1 MQYIFHSLARVEPV
15 KVGGVTVE
23 SATLHNENEI
33 NRLKLKVGDNVWLK
47 RAGDVIPKILGVE
60 RGLISEEA
68 KSEPFRLP
76 TTCPECGS
84 PTERVYSDR
93 GTKSNLAD
101 DNSDAVEEPL
111 VSVRCTGGAAVCPA
125 QAIEQIR

>member
-1 MQYIFHSLARVEPV
+1 M
-15 KVGGVTVE
+15 VE

-33 NRLKLKVGDNVWLK
+33 NRLKLKVGDNIWLK

-60 RGLISEEA
+60 RGLISA
-68 KSEPFRLP
+68 DTKSEPFRLP
-76 TTCPECGS
+76 TACPECGS

-93 GTKSNLAD
+93 GTKSNLAEGD
-101 DNSDAVEEPL
+101 IAAAEEPL

>member
-1 MQYIFHSLARVEPV
+1 M
-15 KVGGVTVE
+15 GGVMVE

-33 NRLKLKVGDNVWLK
+33 NRLKLKVGDNIWLK

-60 RGLISEEA
+60 RGLLSEEN
-68 KSEPFRLP
+68 KSKNAPFRLP
-76 TTCPECGS
+76 TACPECGS

-93 GTKSNLAD
+93 VTKINPVENLNAD
-101 DNSDAVEEPL
+101 SVEEPL
-111 VSVRCTGGAAVCPA
+111 VSVRCTGGPAVCPA